1 MSERDDDDL
10 VVEVAEEVPVA
21 QFGRTLPAR
30 LGRYMLTSK
39 LGSGGMAE
47 VFLAHVESAGVSRRV
62 VVKVLLPHLA
72 DNPKFVAMFRREAE
86 LAARLYHANIVQVLE
101 LTEADGTMYLVMERI
116 DGVALNQLASNSWK
130 RRRSMPLE
138 LCALAIADAAA
149 GLQYIHD
156 LKTADGRLEELV
168 HRDISPDNLMVAR
181 DGVTKI
187 LDFGIAKS
195 STAQSVT
202 RSGEIKGKVPFM
214 APEVIR
220 GEEFDRRADIY
231 ALGVSFYWLVTGR
244 RPFRG
249 KTEVATMQ
257 SVLNDPLVPPRMLN
271 PTLPEPVEQVIIKML
286 ERDPNA
292 RPQHAIEVHEA
303 LTEFQLMRRR
313 VVVPFV
319 ERAMAEGPPVAGT
332 GTDDPGTDGFLPSVP
347 SIELNGLYRG
357 RTRDPHG
364 ATENVRLPA
373 SSAPTGTPIREKLG
387 MPAADFAPAAPS
399 GPYAAA
405 PPPPP
410 LAQTSVAQAGE
421 AEVGAAPARHLR
433 RFLGPAVGAAAALGL
448 VAIVVALRMGG
459 EQEPPSLTPALVPAP
474 PTPVTPVEPPPPA
487 PPPPAPPPQVAP
499 VPLAPAKPPKVKPEP
514 SRRSVEVRAPSHV
527 KWLDA
532 RTGKALGSG
541 NATLSLDASAKRVV
555 AYDTKRAGKT
565 TVTLGA
571 DAVDYAKLPRG
582 QLQVRASPYAEVFL
596 GKESLGTTPLSGVSL
611 VAGSYTVKL
620 VWQQATE
627 TKTIEIKPD
636 AIERVTHRFQ

>member
-1 MSERDDDDL
+1 MSERDDEEDL
-10 VVEVAEEVPVA
+10 PIEVAVDVPVA

-30 LGRYMLTSK
+30 LGRYTLTSK
-39 LGSGGMAE
+39 LGAGGMAE
-47 VFLAHVESAGVSRRV
+47 VFLAHVEAAGVSRRV
-62 VVKVLLPHLA
+62 VCKVLLPHLA

-101 LTEADGTMYLVMERI
+101 LAEADGTIYLVMERI
-116 DGVALNQLASNSWK
+116 DGIPLNQLASNSWK
-130 RRRSMPLE
+130 RRRSVPLE
-138 LCALAIADAAA
+138 LCALAVADAAA

-156 LKTADGRLEELV
+156 VRTPDGRLEELV

-257 SVLNDPLVPPRMLN
+257 SVLSEPLVSPRALN
-271 PTLPEPVEQVIIKML
+271 PTLPEPIEQLITKML
-286 ERDPNA
+286 SRDAAA
-292 RPQHAIEVHEA
+292 RPQHAGEIHEA
-303 LTEFQLMRRR
+303 LTNFQLARRR

-319 ERAMAEGPPVAGT
+319 ERAMAEGTPVEGSDAS
-332 GTDDPGTDGFLPSVP
+332 DPGTDGFLPSVP
-347 SIELNGLYRG
+347 SIELDGLYRG
-357 RTRDPHG
+357 RKSDPHG
-364 ATENVRLPA
+364 ETENVRMPA
-373 SSAPTGTPIREKLG
+373 STTGTGTPVGARAPASAPADDVAPPDTAAPPTPSSAPARAPATSVEDDDGSLAPVRRLPRLAVPLAAGAAVLG
-387 MPAADFAPAAPS
+387 AVVLTVVLRGGSDEPPAAPA
-399 GPYAAA
+399 PPVTPPTTPTTA

-410 LAQTSVAQAGE
+410 
-421 AEVGAAPARHLR
+421 
-433 RFLGPAVGAAAALGL
+433 
-448 VAIVVALRMGG
+448 
-459 EQEPPSLTPALVPAP
+459 VPAP
-474 PTPVTPVEPPPPA
+474 PPPEAEAEPPPPA
-487 PPPPAPPPQVAP
+487 PP
-499 VPLAPAKPPKVKPEP
+499 AKGKVEAQ
-514 SRRSVEVRAPSHV
+514 RRSVEVRAPQQV

-532 RTGKALGSG
+532 KTGKALGSG
-541 NATLSLDASAKRVV
+541 NATLSLDAGAKRVV
-555 AYDTKRAGKT
+555 AHDTKRGGKT
-565 TVTLGA
+565 VVTLGA
-571 DAVDYAKLPRG
+571 GPIDYAKLPHG
-582 QLQVRASPYAEVFL
+582 QLQVRASPYAEVFV
-596 GKESLGTTPLSGVSL
+596 GKERLGTTPLSGVSL

-620 VWQQATE
+620 VWEQKSE
-627 TKTIEIKPD
+627 SKNVDIKAD